1 MNIFYSNNINKSNK
15 RIIILDQENSHLIK
29 VLRKKTGDN
38 VNITDGKGFLY
49 NCSIIESDKNKSI
62 LKIENSVEFKNELP
76 KLKVAIALTKKRER
90 FEWFLEKA
98 TEIGISEITPV
109 ICRHSEKNRFNLE
122 RSKKILVSAMKQSLR
137 YTLPVIN
144 KPVNFKDY
152 ITSNSENMIDSFIAT
167 CLDRDVKLL
176 KKKLIKGNDSL
187 IMIGPE
193 GGFSE
198 NEINSA
204 KKAKFVPVSL
214 GNSRLRT
221 ETAGVVACSIFSTIN
236 YR

>member
-49 NCSIIESDKNKSI
+49 SCSIIESDKNKSI
-62 LKIENSVEFKNELP
+62 LEIEKSVEFKNDSP
-76 KLKVAIALTKKRER
+76 KLKVAISLTKNKDR

-98 TEIGISEITPV
+98 TEIGVNEITPL
-109 ICRHSEKNRFNLE
+109 ICRYSERNKVNLE
-122 RSKKILVSAMKQSLR
+122 RSIKILVSSMKQSLR
-137 YTLPVIN
+137 YRLPIIN

-152 ITSNSENMIDSFIAT
+152 IMSKSKNKVDSFIAT
-167 CLDRDVKLL
+167 CLNSDISLL
-176 KKKLIKGNDSL
+176 KEKLIKGNDSE
-187 IMIGPE
+187 IMVGPE
-193 GGFSE
+193 GGFSK
-198 NEINSA
+198 NELDLA

-214 GNSRLRT
+214 GEGRLRT
-221 ETAGVVACSIFSTIN
+221 ETAGVMVCSIFSTIN
-236 YR
+236 

>member
-62 LKIENSVEFKNELP
+62 LEIEKSVEFKNDSP
-76 KLKVAIALTKKRER
+76 KLNVAISLTKNKDR

-98 TEIGISEITPV
+98 TEIGVNEITPL
-109 ICRHSEKNRFNLE
+109 ICRYSERNKINLE
-122 RSKKILVSAMKQSLR
+122 RSIKILVSSMKQSLR
-137 YTLPVIN
+137 YRLPIIN
-144 KPVNFKDY
+144 KPINFKDFIIMSKNKNKFDLY
-152 ITSNSENMIDSFIAT
+152 IAT
-167 CLDRDVKLL
+167 CLNSDIRLL
-176 KKKLIKGNDSL
+176 KEKLIKGNDSE
-187 IMIGPE
+187 IMVGPE
-193 GGFSE
+193 GGFSK
-198 NEINSA
+198 NELDLA

-214 GNSRLRT
+214 GEGRLRT
-221 ETAGVVACSIFSTIN
+221 ETAGVMVGSIFSTIN
-236 YR
+236 

>member
-62 LKIENSVEFKNELP
+62 LEIEKSVEFKNDSP
-76 KLKVAIALTKKRER
+76 KLNVAISLTKNKDR

-98 TEIGISEITPV
+98 TEIGVNEITPL
-109 ICRHSEKNRFNLE
+109 ICRYSERNRFNLE
-122 RSKKILVSAMKQSLR
+122 RSKNILVSAMKQSLR

-152 ITSNSENMIDSFIAT
+152 ITSNSQNMIDSFIAT
-167 CLDRDVKLL
+167 CLDTDVKLL
-176 KKKLIKGNDSL
+176 KEKLIKGNDSL

-198 NEINSA
+198 NEIYSA

-236 YR
+236 

>member
-62 LKIENSVEFKNELP
+62 LEIEKSVKFKNESP
-76 KLKVAIALTKKRER
+76 KLKIAIALTKNRDR

-98 TEIGISEITPV
+98 TEIGINEITPL
-109 ICRHSEKNRFNLE
+109 ICGNSERNKFNFD
-122 RSKKILVSAMKQSLR
+122 RSVKILVSAMKQSLR
-137 YTLPVIN
+137 YYLPIIN
-144 KPVNFKDY
+144 EPSYFNDY
-152 ITSNSENMIDSFIAT
+152 LSSNSKKRNDSFIAT
-167 CLDRDVKLL
+167 CMDSNIGLFSEE
-176 KKKLIKGNDSL
+176 LIKGNDSEV
-187 IMIGPE
+187 MIGPE
-193 GGFSE
+193 GGFSK
-198 NEINSA
+198 NELDLA

-214 GNSRLRT
+214 GKGRLRT
-221 ETAGVVACSIFSTIN
+221 ETAGVMVCSIFSTIN
-236 YR
+236 